1 MLTVGW
7 ARRKSTASSP
17 TVLGALASEC
27 RSARRVGSATALR
40 RRATDSVRAR
50 ATTSPWPTPVP
61 MMMRPETSM
70 YMLEPK
76 NRQGTKRS
84 GCCPASTLGQDLGQ
98 ALAQDVTALRY
109 QQFQ

>member
-7 ARRKSTASSP
+7 AMRKSTASSP
-17 TVLGALASEC
+17 TVLGAVAREWRMAS
-27 RSARRVGSATALR
+27 RVGSATALS

-61 MMMRPETSM
+61 STTRSGNSR

-76 NRQGTKRS
+76 NRQGTKS
-84 GCCPASTLGQDLGQ
+84 SDMP
-98 ALAQDVTALRY
+98 
-109 QQFQ
+109 